1 MYSYEWDASTGGYI
15 LNSTPLAFSKEP
27 RPVYY
32 KELDILGFDAK
43 WNYPKSDAYPLMWA
57 EANNYY
63 YRGRLVAK
71 TKGGSICK
79 APELIFI
86 EDPEPNGEELKFV
99 DIPAMIEKNRNILES
114 LTQETIK
121 KIYNTYL
128 AYQKKID
135 IFYVAFSGGKDS
147 VVTLDLVQR
156 ALPHNAFKVLFGDTK
171 MEFPDT
177 YRVVDEIRSFCNIQN
192 IDFLTSQSH
201 FNPKDSWRL
210 FGPPA
215 QTIRWCCSVHKTSPQ
230 IILLRELLQKSNFTG
245 MAFIGVRASESL
257 ARSEYDYVSL
267 GEKHKGQYSCN
278 PILEWNSAEL
288 FLYVYANDLIL
299 NECYKKGNN
308 RAGCLVCPNVSE
320 KNAYFRKVCYEKE
333 VNDYITIISDL
344 YRDSMGSSAKL
355 EEFLNNTGW
364 KARMNGRDISLKSNY
379 SEIVSTKKTEI
390 KIVDPRS
397 NWKEWIKTIGVLQ
410 TYTSPYQILFRGKTI
425 SFAVKEEN
433 NELYIDIDGT
443 ICKKEPIF
451 TKLLKNVFRKAAEC
465 VGCRECEADCHNGCL
480 KIIDGKVNISDNCK
494 HCAECHKVDNG
505 CLIYKSLAMP
515 KGGMGMSQKSL
526 NCYSTHAPKMDWI
539 AQYFKYK
546 DEFDSNNDLGSQ
558 MFSFFKRFL
567 RDADLLDNKGF
578 SRTARIIERC
588 GLDDLSA
595 WGIMFANLAY
605 TPQIGWFI
613 KNFEFRE
620 NVSRN
625 YAISRL
631 MDDGTQERAAN
642 DIWRSYSRF
651 IDLPFSE
658 IGLGVPDKDNGKT
671 VSFTRIS
678 WLNPEPKVI
687 LYALYKFSEACG
699 NYKQF
704 SLTRL
709 LNHEIESDGISP
721 TQIFGLDRTTME
733 RILNGLSNNYPDF
746 ISVSF
751 TLDLDNINLKD
762 KTSDDVLSLFEG
774 V

>member
-595 WGIMFANLAY
+595 WGIMLANLAY

-699 NYKQF
+699 NYK
-704 SLTRL
+704 
-709 LNHEIESDGISP
+709 
-721 TQIFGLDRTTME
+721 
-733 RILNGLSNNYPDF
+733 
-746 ISVSF
+746 
-751 TLDLDNINLKD
+751 
-762 KTSDDVLSLFEG
+762 
-774 V
+774 

>member
-245 MAFIGVRASESL
+245 MAFIGVL
-257 ARSEYDYVSL
+257 
-267 GEKHKGQYSCN
+267 
-278 PILEWNSAEL
+278 
-288 FLYVYANDLIL
+288 
-299 NECYKKGNN
+299 
-308 RAGCLVCPNVSE
+308 
-320 KNAYFRKVCYEKE
+320 
-333 VNDYITIISDL
+333 
-344 YRDSMGSSAKL
+344 
-355 EEFLNNTGW
+355 
-364 KARMNGRDISLKSNY
+364 
-379 SEIVSTKKTEI
+379 
-390 KIVDPRS
+390 
-397 NWKEWIKTIGVLQ
+397 
-410 TYTSPYQILFRGKTI
+410 
-425 SFAVKEEN
+425 
-433 NELYIDIDGT
+433 
-443 ICKKEPIF
+443 
-451 TKLLKNVFRKAAEC
+451 
-465 VGCRECEADCHNGCL
+465 
-480 KIIDGKVNISDNCK
+480 
-494 HCAECHKVDNG
+494 
-505 CLIYKSLAMP
+505 
-515 KGGMGMSQKSL
+515 
-526 NCYSTHAPKMDWI
+526 
-539 AQYFKYK
+539 
-546 DEFDSNNDLGSQ
+546 
-558 MFSFFKRFL
+558 
-567 RDADLLDNKGF
+567 
-578 SRTARIIERC
+578 
-588 GLDDLSA
+588 
-595 WGIMFANLAY
+595 
-605 TPQIGWFI
+605 
-613 KNFEFRE
+613 
-620 NVSRN
+620 
-625 YAISRL
+625 
-631 MDDGTQERAAN
+631 
-642 DIWRSYSRF
+642 
-651 IDLPFSE
+651 
-658 IGLGVPDKDNGKT
+658 
-671 VSFTRIS
+671 
-678 WLNPEPKVI
+678 
-687 LYALYKFSEACG
+687 
-699 NYKQF
+699 
-704 SLTRL
+704 
-709 LNHEIESDGISP
+709 
-721 TQIFGLDRTTME
+721 
-733 RILNGLSNNYPDF
+733 
-746 ISVSF
+746 
-751 TLDLDNINLKD
+751 
-762 KTSDDVLSLFEG
+762 
-774 V
+774 

>member
-1 MYSYEWDASTGGYI
+1 
-15 LNSTPLAFSKEP
+15 
-27 RPVYY
+27 
-32 KELDILGFDAK
+32 
-43 WNYPKSDAYPLMWA
+43 MWA

-595 WGIMFANLAY
+595 WGIMLANLAY

>member
-1 MYSYEWDASTGGYI
+1 M
-15 LNSTPLAFSKEP
+15 
-27 RPVYY
+27 
-32 KELDILGFDAK
+32 
-43 WNYPKSDAYPLMWA
+43 
-57 EANNYY
+57 
-63 YRGRLVAK
+63 
-71 TKGGSICK
+71 
-79 APELIFI
+79 
-86 EDPEPNGEELKFV
+86 
-99 DIPAMIEKNRNILES
+99 
-114 LTQETIK
+114 
-121 KIYNTYL
+121 

-595 WGIMFANLAY
+595 WGIMLANLAY

>member
-1 MYSYEWDASTGGYI
+1 
-15 LNSTPLAFSKEP
+15 
-27 RPVYY
+27 
-32 KELDILGFDAK
+32 
-43 WNYPKSDAYPLMWA
+43 
-57 EANNYY
+57 
-63 YRGRLVAK
+63 
-71 TKGGSICK
+71 
-79 APELIFI
+79 
-86 EDPEPNGEELKFV
+86 
-99 DIPAMIEKNRNILES
+99 MIEKNRNILES

-595 WGIMFANLAY
+595 WGIMLANLAY